1 MKYFG
6 LILLMI
12 TSSISFSQSVS
23 VMTYNIR
30 LDTESDGINQ
40 WKNRPDKVV
49 ALIKKHN
56 PDLLGVQEALHNQMM
71 DLQKGLSEYAFVGG
85 GRDDGKE
92 KGEYSAIFYKK
103 DKFEVIKEKTLWLSE
118 TPEVPGSKSWDA
130 AITRVVTFAVLK
142 DKASGKSF
150 IYANTHFDHIGKEAR
165 KNSASLIKTFL
176 REFIAEASLE
186 KTKKEIPVLA
196 SGDFNSEPTD
206 GPYLTMINGKD
217 ITLFDSRPATNL
229 TGTFCGFEVGKM
241 ECRTIDYVF
250 YSARWKT
257 SNYKV
262 IQDHDGKYYPSDH
275 LPVMATFTLK

>member
-1 MKYFG
+1 MK
-6 LILLMI
+6 
-12 TSSISFSQSVS
+12 ISFLVLLSFFSMVSLAQSVS
-23 VMTYNIR
+23 VMSYNIR
-30 LDTESDGINQ
+30 LDTEADGINQ
-40 WKNRPDKVV
+40 WKNRSEKVV
-49 ALIKKHN
+49 SLIKKYN

-71 DLQKGLSEYAFVGG
+71 DLQKGLPDYAFIGG

-165 KNSASLIKTFL
+165 KNSASLIKIYLKGFITGATF
-176 REFIAEASLE
+176 E
-186 KTKKEIPVLA
+186 KTEKEIPVLV
-196 SGDFNSEPTD
+196 SGDCNSEPTD
-206 GPYLTMINGKD
+206 EPYLTMINGKD
-217 ITLFDSRPATNL
+217 ITLFDARPAKNL

-241 ECRTIDYVF
+241 ECLTIDYIF
-250 YSARWKT
+250 YSTPWKA
-257 SNYKV
+257 SNYKA